1 MQYRAKLAACKF
13 PLLALALL
21 VATAPA
27 FAVTVILEPS
37 QDNSIYEDFPT
48 NSNALGITLFTGNT
62 GSSTR
67 RALLQF
73 DVAGN
78 IPAGATIASVQL
90 DVTVDSAG
98 PFAIVGNPYDL
109 FRLDESWGEGT
120 SSGSQTAG
128 VGVAAT
134 PGDATWDAR
143 FYDAITPTLWATPGG
158 TLAVAASATTGLPV
172 GGSVS
177 WLSTPSLVADVQDML
192 DNPGDNHGWAV
203 VPDATNAARTAR
215 RLFSREEAIATARP
229 RLIVV
234 FALSGGT
241 VQLEP
246 SADNSIYAD
255 FPDNSNALGVTL
267 FSGNTGSS
275 SRRALLAFDIAG
287 NVPTGATILN
297 VQLDVNVGGAGP
309 FSTAADP
316 FPLFRVTEDWGEG
329 TSLGFSTA
337 GVGVA
342 ATVGDA
348 TWNARFWDALTPT
361 LWSTPGGTLA
371 FAASAL
377 TNLPTFGAGSWLTT
391 PQLVADV
398 QDMLDNP
405 GTDFGWAVL
414 PVMTNPARSARRF
427 SSREEP
433 NVALRPL
440 LTIGYASGPSRR
452 GEVPDGDDVPAVP
465 LTLSKALTPA
475 IKLDW
480 SASCRASD
488 TDYGVYEGTIG
499 GLFDNHQQV
508 VCSTAG
514 ALTHTLTPNSTRSYY
529 LVVPNDGTD
538 EGSYGDGSN
547 DVERPQGTMFCFAQ
561 NIGSPVC
568 P

>member
-1 MQYRAKLAACKF
+1 MQYRANLAAYKF
-13 PLLALALL
+13 LLLTLVLL

-62 GSSTR
+62 ASSTR

-78 IPAGATIASVQL
+78 IPVGATIASVQL

-98 PFAIVGNPYDL
+98 PFAGVGDPYDL

-128 VGVAAT
+128 FGVAAT

-143 FYDAITPTLWATPGG
+143 FYDAITPTLWTTPGG
-158 TLAVAASATTGLPV
+158 TLAAAGSATTGLPV
-172 GGSVS
+172 GGSGS
-177 WLSTPSLVADVQDML
+177 WLSTPS
-192 DNPGDNHGWAV
+192 
-203 VPDATNAARTAR
+203 
-215 RLFSREEAIATARP
+215 
-229 RLIVV
+229 
-234 FALSGGT
+234 
-241 VQLEP
+241 
-246 SADNSIYAD
+246 
-255 FPDNSNALGVTL
+255 
-267 FSGNTGSS
+267 
-275 SRRALLAFDIAG
+275 
-287 NVPTGATILN
+287 
-297 VQLDVNVGGAGP
+297 
-309 FSTAADP
+309 
-316 FPLFRVTEDWGEG
+316 
-329 TSLGFSTA
+329 
-337 GVGVA
+337 
-342 ATVGDA
+342 
-348 TWNARFWDALTPT
+348 
-361 LWSTPGGTLA
+361 
-371 FAASAL
+371 
-377 TNLPTFGAGSWLTT
+377 
-391 PQLVADV
+391 LVADV

-433 NVALRPL
+433 NAALRPL
-440 LTIGYASGPSRR
+440 LTIEYASGPGRR

-465 LTLSKALTPA
+465 LTLSKTLTPA

-514 ALTHTLTPNSTRSYY
+514 ALTHTLTPSSTRSYY